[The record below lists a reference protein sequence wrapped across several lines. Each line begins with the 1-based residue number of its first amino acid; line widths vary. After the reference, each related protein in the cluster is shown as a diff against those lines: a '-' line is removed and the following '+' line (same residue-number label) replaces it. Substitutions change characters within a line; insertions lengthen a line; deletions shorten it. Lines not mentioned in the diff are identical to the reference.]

1 MKWCLKLSTRTS
13 RIAQRMAIAA
23 TPLTYGHDAS
33 LARFSVASYRRMIAA
48 GALTSEDKVELLENY
63 VVLKMPHNPPHDSTI
78 QRMLR
83 PLMKSLPGGWDLRV
97 QSAIS
102 LSDSEPEPDFAI
114 VRGSAA
120 DYESRHPSAADVGL
134 VIEIADTS
142 LARDRHDKGRIYAN
156 AEIPNYWL
164 VNLPDRQIEV
174 YRDPT
179 PAEVPAEYGARQ
191 FYQVGDS
198 MPLVLDG
205 ATVAML
211 PVAELLA

>member
-1 MKWCLKLSTRTS
+1 
-13 RIAQRMAIAA
+13 MAIAA

-33 LARFSVASYRRMIAA
+33 LARFSVASYQRMIAS
-48 GALTSEDKVELLENY
+48 GALTAEDKVELLENY

-83 PLMKSLPGGWDLRV
+83 PLLRALPSGWDLRV

-114 VRGSAA
+114 VRGSSA
-120 DYESRHPSAADVGL
+120 DYENRHPSAADVGL
-134 VIEIADTS
+134 LIEVADTS

-156 AEIPNYWL
+156 AEIPNYWV
-164 VNLPDRQIEV
+164 VNLLDRQIEV
-174 YRDPT
+174 YCQPS
-179 PAEVPAEYGARQ
+179 PAAEYGASR
-191 FYQVGDS
+191 FYPIGEVV
-198 MPLVLDG
+198 PLVLDG
-205 ATVAML
+205 NTVAAV